1 MQKLISAQKMEN
13 ILRNGAPEP
22 PTLNE
27 LAATDPL
34 VAGVVADLKKDKKQ
48 KQRVGVNPVLGNA
61 GVMWE
66 SNKKVNDAQNRARTH
81 DEIFFVISSPDIVL
95 LKSGVGGSGQSRRRK
110 VLLDRPH
117 NVFLGRPLYSDFM
130 NRPPTFTLTQNPHDF
145 FQPSESNLVQKRKSV
160 TEDLISPKKSKLA
173 ELAETAVSIQNEKFL
188 EKRKDLD
195 SYTGCLPKVN
205 FLVHLFREHN
215 KGGRF

>member
-117 NVFLGRPLYSDFM
+117 KVFLGRPLYSE
-130 NRPPTFTLTQNPHDF
+130 
-145 FQPSESNLVQKRKSV
+145 PSSFHQ
-160 TEDLISPKKSKLA
+160 
-173 ELAETAVSIQNEKFL
+173 
-188 EKRKDLD
+188 
-195 SYTGCLPKVN
+195 
-205 FLVHLFREHN
+205 
-215 KGGRF
+215 

>member
-66 SNKKVNDAQNRARTH
+66 SNKKVKIAPCP
-81 DEIFFVISSPDIVL
+81 S
-95 LKSGVGGSGQSRRRK
+95 KSIK
-110 VLLDRPH
+110 
-117 NVFLGRPLYSDFM
+117 M
-130 NRPPTFTLTQNPHDF
+130 
-145 FQPSESNLVQKRKSV
+145 FQPAESNLVQKRKSV

-195 SYTGCLPKVN
+195 SYTGCLPKVRN
-205 FLVHLFREHN
+205 IIH
-215 KGGRF
+215 